1 MLKNGVRHIMSL
13 FSRKKKL
20 IVSGCSYT
28 ADYAKI
34 NKLETF
40 PIWSEILAD
49 KLDMEVINLARCGYG
64 NEAIYHSAVEAMI
77 AEKNVGMVFC
87 MWSEWQRVCPFV
99 DVPENEPVNR
109 EPWRCFLPEREVL
122 DAEWHDQFYKP
133 PAHNPK
139 KKSLKYKVGKMLRDN
154 YLDSIRGGAI
164 RSLGYMYAFQNAAQ
178 NMDIKYL
185 QMQGPQPL
193 MGKVTPLDALN
204 YRELAKHIVDSPYT
218 DMFTENFIGF
228 PVVKALDGFSSDWL
242 LGLDSKLR
250 ISPEDSHPNKLGN
263 EKIVERIFNEYEK
276 IYSKN

>member
-1 MLKNGVRHIMSL
+1 MSL

-28 ADYAKI
+28 ANYAKI
-34 NKLETF
+34 NRLETF

-87 MWSEWQRVCPFV
+87 MWSEWLRVCPFV

-228 PVVKALDGFSSDWL
+228 PDVKALDGFSSDWL
-242 LGLDSKLR
+242 LGLDSK
-250 ISPEDSHPNKLGN
+250 
-263 EKIVERIFNEYEK
+263 
-276 IYSKN
+276 